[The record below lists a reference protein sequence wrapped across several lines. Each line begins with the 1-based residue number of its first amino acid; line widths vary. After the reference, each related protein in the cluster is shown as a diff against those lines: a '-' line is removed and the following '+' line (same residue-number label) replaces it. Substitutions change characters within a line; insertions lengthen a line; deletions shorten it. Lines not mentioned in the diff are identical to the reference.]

1 VTDSTTPPSL
11 SQGESGPD
19 VLLAAYFAR
28 RANLVRFFAARAGAG
43 TADDLTQ
50 ELYLKIVSRPD
61 TLTVQ
66 SPAALLYRMA
76 SNLLLDGARSA
87 RRSAVRET
95 TWRDES
101 RPRLGLEE
109 VAVEPAADDAI
120 IERQRIARLVEAV
133 GDLPPQM
140 GRAFRLHKLEGRSQA
155 ETAQAMGV
163 SVKAIEKH
171 IAAAMKALT
180 AKLRP

>member
-1 VTDSTTPPSL
+1 VTQSSDSIRSEGG
-11 SQGESGPD
+11 QD
-19 VLLAAYFAR
+19 VLLETYFAR

-43 TADDLTQ
+43 AAEDLAQ
-50 ELYLKIVSRPD
+50 ELYLKIAGRAEPIA
-61 TLTVQ
+61 VQ

-76 SNLLLDGARSA
+76 SNLLLDSARSA

-95 TWRDES
+95 TWRTES
-101 RPRLGLEE
+101 RPLMGADE
-109 VAVEPAADDAI
+109 VSPDVSADETI

-133 GDLPPQM
+133 ADLPPQM

-163 SVKAIEKH
+163 SVKAVEKH

-180 AKLRP
+180 LRLRP